1 VGSLIGDITSLLSII
16 KNITIWN
23 ILDITIVGYIFY
35 KLFMLIR
42 ETRAEQ
48 LIKGLVFIVVV
59 MKASEVL
66 GFITLHWLIQ
76 NTLTVGLIALIVIF
90 QPELRK
96 ALERLGRSRI
106 FTRRMFDTDE
116 EIERVVD
123 EITIAAINLSGT
135 RTGALI
141 VIEQDT
147 GLNDYVESGVKIDA
161 IVSSALLENIFVEN
175 TPLHDGAVIIRRDRI
190 VAAACVLP
198 LTEQFVSKELGT
210 RHRAGI
216 GISESSDAISVIVSE
231 ETGNISL
238 SINGKLT
245 RNYNSERVKI
255 VLTKVLKRNLA
266 VDTTMF
272 KRVKA
277 WFKKTNKS

>member
-1 VGSLIGDITSLLSII
+1 VNTLIGDFVGLFSIV

-23 ILDITIVGYIFY
+23 LVDISIVAYIFY
-35 KLFMLIR
+35 KLFLLIR

-48 LIKGLVFIVVV
+48 LIKGLVLIVVV
-59 MKASEVL
+59 MKLSEVL

-96 ALERLGRSRI
+96 ALERIGRSRI
-106 FTRRMFDTDE
+106 LTKRMFETDE
-116 EIERVVD
+116 EIDRVAD
-123 EITIAAINLSGT
+123 EVTIAAMNLSST

-141 VIEQDT
+141 IIEQDT
-147 GLNDYVESGVKIDA
+147 GLNDYVESGVKLDA

-175 TPLHDGAVIIRRDRI
+175 TPLHDGAIIIRRDRI

-216 GISESSDAISVIVSE
+216 GISESSDAIGVIVSE
-231 ETGNISL
+231 ETGSISL

-245 RNYNSERVKI
+245 RNYNSERLKI
-255 VLTKVLKRNLA
+255 VLSKVLKHNLA
-266 VDTTMF
+266 VDSTMF
-272 KRVKA
+272 KRVRA
-277 WFKKTNKS
+277 WFKKTGKS